1 MLAVIRLFGWLI
13 LAVFLADS
21 WLLFDNSQLLRKP
34 LPKLT
39 KFTLNFQHNSQQK
52 NVLP

>member
-13 LAVFLADS
+13 LAVLLADS

-34 LPKLT
+34 LLELI
-39 KFTLNFQHNSQQK
+39 KFALNFQHNSQQK
-52 NVLP
+52 MVLR